1 MITFT
6 EGQRPKSSLGLRTS
20 PAPGHEL
27 SAGLVAATLAA
38 AIAAGGCGGGGS
50 NGDPLSMVAFARDF
64 AAFRSWPSRTT
75 ESEVS
80 LGGSHIAGTRIV
92 YINQMPP
99 AGATAF
105 PIGTLIVKNMQ
116 TDGRLFARSKR
127 GGGYNVTGAVDWEW
141 FELTEAA
148 TGEVGIKWRGFGPPS
163 GETYA
168 GDPQGGCNTCHVLG
182 KANDYVL
189 SGWLALDG
197 SGMVGAGGFPGAG
210 GGDGAGGRGGAGAG
224 GGGGGENTAVNGAG
238 GAKGSPDVL

>member
-1 MITFT
+1 MAASKGQGIVAPYRLSTSHPSRSRVGTFAIA
-6 EGQRPKSSLGLRTS
+6 L
-20 PAPGHEL
+20 
-27 SAGLVAATLAA
+27 LAA
-38 AIAAGGCGGGGS
+38 AGSAATGCSGGAS
-50 NGDPLSMVAFARDF
+50 DGDPMTMVAFARDF
-64 AAFRSWPSRTT
+64 AGFRAWPSHTT
-75 ESEVS
+75 ESPIS

-92 YINQMPP
+92 YINQQPA

-105 PIGTLIVKNMQ
+105 PLGTLIVKNMQ
-116 TDGRLFARSKR
+116 ADGRLFARAKR

-141 FELTEAA
+141 FELTESA

-197 SGMVGAGGFPGAG
+197 SGVVGAGGFPGAG
-210 GGDGAGGRGGAGAG
+210 GGNGAGGMSGPGGAGS
-224 GGGGGENTAVNGAG
+224 ETTSSNGAG